1 MREFN
6 LLDEYPKLDK
16 PRFVSDEKRTIKN
29 RIIASER
36 DHDFFD
42 GERNNGYGGFK
53 YDGRWE
59 KIAHKIYKEYKL
71 NEKSSLLQL
80 NSEKGFLISDFKKN
94 FPDIECIGLETS
106 DYAIDNSIPEIK
118 KNINKVDNYRKLNF
132 LNDKFDFVLAIG
144 VIYALT
150 ITDLLKCIKEIQRV
164 GKGKSFINLGSY
176 ENNEEYEL
184 FKKWS
189 LLGATFLKKKEWIEI
204 LNYCGYTGDY
214 YFTNA
219 KTLNLSHEIDN

>member
-6 LLDEYPKLDK
+6 LLSDYPVLKK
-16 PRFVSDEKRTIKN
+16 RYVSDSSRTIKN

-80 NSEKGFLISDFKKN
+80 NSEKGFLISDFK
-94 FPDIECIGLETS
+94 
-106 DYAIDNSIPEIK
+106 NSFTFRYVFSIIFLRLKIPEQEP
-118 KNINKVDNYRKLNF
+118 
-132 LNDKFDFVLAIG
+132 
-144 VIYALT
+144 
-150 ITDLLKCIKEIQRV
+150 TDI
-164 GKGKSFINLGSY
+164 
-176 ENNEEYEL
+176 
-184 FKKWS
+184 
-189 LLGATFLKKKEWIEI
+189 
-204 LNYCGYTGDY
+204 
-214 YFTNA
+214 
-219 KTLNLSHEIDN
+219 